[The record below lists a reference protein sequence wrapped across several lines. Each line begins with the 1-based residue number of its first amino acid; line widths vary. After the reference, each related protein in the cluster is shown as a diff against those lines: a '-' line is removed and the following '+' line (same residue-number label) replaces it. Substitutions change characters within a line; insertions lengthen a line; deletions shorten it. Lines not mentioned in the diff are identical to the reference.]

1 MSVACTEPSI
11 VTPCGMSDTSS
22 RKDKP
27 IRLIGATSEAG
38 TNVPADQVCVSVD
51 ADGVVAI
58 AIPDGDVPLHPR
70 AVALV
75 AAAMQL
81 EDEETVASLVG
92 TLQD

>member
-1 MSVACTEPSI
+1 MAEE
-11 VTPCGMSDTSS
+11 
-22 RKDKP
+22 KP
-27 IRLIGATSEAG
+27 IRLVSATNADG
-38 TNVPADQVCVSVD
+38 THVPADQVCLTVN
-51 ADGVVAI
+51 AEGVVSI

-81 EDEETVASLVG
+81 EDEATVATLVG

>member
-1 MSVACTEPSI
+1 MADETHNS
-11 VTPCGMSDTSS
+11 G
-22 RKDKP
+22 KP
-27 IRLIGATSEAG
+27 IRLINATEATG
-38 TNVPADQVCVSVD
+38 TVVPADQVCVSVD
-51 ADGVVAI
+51 DAGLVSI

-81 EDEETVASLVG
+81 EDEAAVAALVG

>member
-1 MSVACTEPSI
+1 MAEE
-11 VTPCGMSDTSS
+11 
-22 RKDKP
+22 KP
-27 IRLIGATSEAG
+27 IRLVSATNANG
-38 TNVPADQVCVSVD
+38 THVPADQVCLTVN
-51 ADGVVAI
+51 AEGVVSI

-81 EDEETVASLVG
+81 EDEATVATLVG

>member
-1 MSVACTEPSI
+1 MAEE
-11 VTPCGMSDTSS
+11 
-22 RKDKP
+22 KP
-27 IRLIGATSEAG
+27 IRLVSATDTSG
-38 TNVPADQVCVSVD
+38 TNVPADQVCLTVN
-51 ADGVVAI
+51 AEGVVSI

-81 EDEETVASLVG
+81 EDETTVATLVG

>member
-1 MSVACTEPSI
+1 MANE
-11 VTPCGMSDTSS
+11 TSQS
-22 RKDKP
+22 GKP
-27 IRLIGATSEAG
+27 IRLITATRAEG
-38 TNVPADQVCVSVD
+38 THVPADQVCVSVD
-51 ADGVVAI
+51 GEGVVSI

-81 EDEETVASLVG
+81 EDEATVASLVG

>member
-1 MSVACTEPSI
+1 MAEE
-11 VTPCGMSDTSS
+11 
-22 RKDKP
+22 KP
-27 IRLIGATSEAG
+27 IKLVSATNHAG
-38 TNVPADQVCVSVD
+38 THVPADQICLTVD
-51 ADGVVAI
+51 ATGLVSI

-81 EDEETVASLVG
+81 EDEATVATLVG

>member
-1 MSVACTEPSI
+1 MSEQASKS
-11 VTPCGMSDTSS
+11 G
-22 RKDKP
+22 KP
-27 IRLIGATSEAG
+27 IRLVSATEG
-38 TNVPADQVCVSVD
+38 TETVVPANQVCVSVG

-81 EDEETVASLVG
+81 EDDDTVASLVG